1 MTPLP
6 ALLVEFLHSHS
17 VLALAT
23 SYDDIPWSASAF
35 YAFDEEQTRL
45 LLLSSLDTRHG
56 EMLSI
61 NPQVAG
67 TITDQFSD
75 IQQIHGLQY
84 TGAARHLETPAE
96 AAPALEL
103 YYRRFPQA
111 HGMTAP
117 VWEIRLLHLKFTD
130 NRVGFGSKTLW
141 SRHDRGADRV
151 LSRAPSRYDHFV
163 SSRNAR

>member
-1 MTPLP
+1 MIPLP
-6 ALLVEFLHSHS
+6 ALLAAFLHSHS
-17 VLALAT
+17 VLSLAT

-35 YAFDEEQTRL
+35 YAFDDEQTRL

-84 TGAARHLETPAE
+84 TGTARHLDSPSE
-96 AAPALEL
+96 AAPALDL

-111 HGMTAP
+111 YGMTAP

-141 SRHDRGADRV
+141 SRHDKDADPV
-151 LSRAPSRYDHFV
+151 LCRAHSRCAPFV
-163 SSRNAR
+163 SPRNA

>member
-1 MTPLP
+1 MTLLP

-17 VLALAT
+17 VLSLAT
-23 SYDDIPWSASAF
+23 SYDDIPWSANAF
-35 YAFDEEQTRL
+35 YAFDEGSTRL
-45 LLLSSLDTRHG
+45 LLLSSMDTRHG

-61 NPQVAG
+61 NPQMAG

-75 IQQIHGLQY
+75 IHQIHGLQY
-84 TGAARHLETPAE
+84 SGTARHLDTPAD
-96 AAPALEL
+96 AAPALER

-130 NRVGFGSKTLW
+130 NRVGFGTKTLW
-141 SRHDRGADRV
+141 SRHDKDADHV
-151 LSRAPSRYDHFV
+151 LGRAPSRRDHFV
-163 SSRNAR
+163 SARNSR